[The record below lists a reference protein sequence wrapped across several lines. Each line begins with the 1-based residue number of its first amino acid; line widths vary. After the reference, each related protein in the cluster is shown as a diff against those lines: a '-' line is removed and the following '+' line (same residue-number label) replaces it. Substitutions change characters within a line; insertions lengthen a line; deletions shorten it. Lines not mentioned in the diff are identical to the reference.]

1 MEFIRFGVVVWG
13 GIQLTNLKILRVT
26 GEIYP
31 NGGGIGLHAH
41 EMSTYQAKMGC
52 KVVVYTAKIDSSE
65 DHEYRDGYEIF
76 RFKPIVKPI
85 GNYIIPN
92 IFLHLIRKRNLF
104 DVVHAHSHLFF
115 LTNLCAMARKI
126 KSPPL
131 VITSHGLVSQTA
143 PYWLNKI
150 YLHTVAKWTFSTAD
164 KVICYTDYEKN
175 ELTTMGIDP
184 NKVEV
189 IHNGINTD
197 LFTPSKRGSHNMQI
211 LWVGRFVKGKGIKYL
226 IDAFD
231 VLIKQYP
238 ELRLVMIGSGI
249 EKDKIKEKIH
259 KLQLNNI
266 IMKDF
271 IPNSEMVKV
280 YQNSDVF
287 VLPSLEEGI
296 PRTILE
302 AMACGI
308 PVVCTELPQL
318 VNIVEGCGLLVPVK
332 NSQALAEGISRVVS
346 NRELAQKFGR
356 NGRDKVVENY
366 SWDDTVKKTIQLYE
380 ELIQEVKL

>member
-1 MEFIRFGVVVWG
+1 M
-13 GIQLTNLKILRVT
+13 TDLKILRVT
-26 GEIYP
+26 GDIYP

-92 IFLHLIRKRNLF
+92 LFLELIRKRNMF
-104 DVVHAHSHLFF
+104 DVVHAHSHLYF
-115 LTNLCAMARKI
+115 LTNLCALARKI

-131 VITSHGLVSQTA
+131 VITSHGLFSQTA

-150 YLHTVAKWTFSTAD
+150 YIHTVAKWTFSYSD

-175 ELTTMGIDP
+175 ELTTTGIDP
-184 NKVEV
+184 NKIEV

-197 LFTPSKRGSHNMQI
+197 LFTPSGRESRNMQI

-238 ELRLVMIGSGI
+238 ELKLVMIGTGT

-259 KLQLNNI
+259 ELKLKNI

-271 IPNSEMVKV
+271 VPNSEMVKV

-287 VLPSLEEGI
+287 VLPSLDEGV

-302 AMACGI
+302 AMSCGI
-308 PVVCTELPQL
+308 SIVCTALPQL
-318 VNIVEGCGLLVPVK
+318 VDIVKGCGLLVPIRD
-332 NSQALAEGISRVVS
+332 SQALADAVSKIISD
-346 NRELAQKFGR
+346 RELAQKFGEK
-356 NGRDKVVENY
+356 GRANVVKNY
-366 SWDDTVKKTIQLYE
+366 SWGDTVKRTINLYE
-380 ELIQEVKL
+380 ELICQK